1 MAVHF
6 PTKVRAKYMVQEK
19 EHLPRQEKDR
29 RLDRLP
35 MPLPLDLGVPRLRH
49 QGSNLQVA
57 LAPTSRQYQH
67 LELVLREQ
75 T

>member
-6 PTKVRAKYMVQEK
+6 PTKVRATYMVQEK
-19 EHLPRQEKDR
+19 EHLLRQEKDR

-35 MPLPLDLGVPRLRH
+35 MRLPLGPGVPRLRH
-49 QGSNLQVA
+49 QGSNLLAA
-57 LAPTSRQYQH
+57 LALTSRQYQH
-67 LELVLREQ
+67 LEPVLREQ

>member
-1 MAVHF
+1 MVVHF
-6 PTKVRAKYMVQEK
+6 PTKVPAKYMVQEK
-19 EHLPRQEKDR
+19 EHLLRQEKDR

-35 MPLPLDLGVPRLRH
+35 MPLRLGPGVPRLRH

-57 LAPTSRQYQH
+57 LAPTSRQCQH